1 MGSEKRRSERFDVSS
16 PLNVVDTISAE
27 SLGIIVNVSAEGMMV
42 LGAKDIVEG
51 AVYQVDVPIAS
62 ADNRILKLAI
72 ECLWSAEADSGGK
85 YWSGYQ
91 VIDISEDNRVVLD
104 QLISELK

>member
-16 PLNVVDTISAE
+16 PLNVVDTISAQ

-51 AVYQVDVPIAS
+51 AVYQVDVPITS

-91 VIDISEDNRVVLD
+91 VIDISDDNKVVLD
-104 QLISELK
+104 QLISELQ